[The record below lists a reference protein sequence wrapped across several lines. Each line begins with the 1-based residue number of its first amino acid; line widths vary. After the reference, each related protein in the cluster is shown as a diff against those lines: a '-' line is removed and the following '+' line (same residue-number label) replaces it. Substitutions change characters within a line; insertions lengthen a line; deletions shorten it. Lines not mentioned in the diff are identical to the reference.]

1 MKIRPA
7 RGYVLIQPLEA
18 DEVSAGGVY
27 MPERAKDLP
36 TKGKVLAFGLP
47 PLEMIKVLG
56 DSFNVGFKQGDTIIF
71 KRVELPTVKDFEKLA
86 RFGRAFARK
95 KGIKEKDLLE
105 DD

>member
-1 MKIRPA
+1 MKEVQITTTSPKGQVVIPQEIREKMKIESGTKFA
-7 RGYVLIQPLEA
+7 
-18 DEVSAGGVY
+18 VY
-27 MPERAKDLP
+27 GR
-36 TKGKVLAFGLP
+36 
-47 PLEMIKVLG
+47 
-56 DSFNVGFKQGDTIIF
+56 GDTIIF